1 MAIILVLVVGIHNN
15 KSARRERGRREHT
28 TGTHIGHEIINNF
41 TCLLPNFWTGG
52 LVMNSRISGII
63 ELIGQKI

>member
-1 MAIILVLVVGIHNN
+1 MTIILVLVGIHNN

-28 TGTHIGHEIINNF
+28 TGTHIGHEIINNV
-41 TCLLPNFWTGG
+41 TCLLPNFGTGG
-52 LVMNSRISGII
+52 LVMNLRISGIV